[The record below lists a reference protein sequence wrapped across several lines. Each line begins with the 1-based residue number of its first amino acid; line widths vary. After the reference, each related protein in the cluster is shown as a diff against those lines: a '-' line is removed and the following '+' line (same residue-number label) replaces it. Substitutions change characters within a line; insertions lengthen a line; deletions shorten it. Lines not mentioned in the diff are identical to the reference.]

1 MQPFT
6 IARNGNHLFSTYAHF
21 SKKLNFFTPWYAH
34 VRVRIRGLLIFG
46 KFRLCTKYTKFS
58 GWVQNFPK
66 WMSLNGK
73 RLLQK
78 SVNIFDFNIT
88 FLEEQLF
95 ATCFKLKFREMVLV
109 WKRYYIKIWSHQR
122 WIFFRKEMSFRRHK
136 T

>member
-1 MQPFT
+1 M
-6 IARNGNHLFSTYAHF
+6 
-21 SKKLNFFTPWYAH
+21 
-34 VRVRIRGLLIFG
+34 LIFG

-88 FLEEQLF
+88 FLKEQLF

-109 WKRYYIKIWSHQR
+109 WKRDIILKFDRIKDEFSFGKKWVSVDTRCKLNVH
-122 WIFFRKEMSFRRHK
+122 KTFRRRPGCTFNLRPVSTGFMDFMILK
-136 T
+136 

>member
-1 MQPFT
+1 M
-6 IARNGNHLFSTYAHF
+6 
-21 SKKLNFFTPWYAH
+21 
-34 VRVRIRGLLIFG
+34 LIFG

-66 WMSLNGK
+66 SMSLNGK

-88 FLEEQLF
+88 FLKEQLF

-109 WKRYYIKIWSHQR
+109 WKRDIILKFDRIKDE
-122 WIFFRKEMSFRRHK
+122 FSFGK
-136 T
+136 K